1 MPTLE
6 QSRRQ
11 IDGIDQKIRALFLER
26 MAVAQQVAED
36 KRQNGGPVYRPERE
50 GEIIARLCQGW
61 MTTRRGCAPP

>member
-36 KRQNGGPVYRPERE
+36 KRQNGGPRLPPRAGGGDHRPAVP
-50 GEIIARLCQGW
+50 GAG
-61 MTTRRGCAPP
+61 